1 MQEENTN
8 LKGNLCSD
16 DYRLAI
22 VKEKELHLHSDLAQK
37 LCDFVPKAAR
47 RARRKECKVA
57 PDEDVE
63 SMSVPLQIV
72 YPKKMCFADTE
83 SSALKEKNGNNALQ
97 VVKID
102 KATLTA
108 ENSALIS
115 LPGMQTENALCT
127 RSSALKEKNANNA
140 LQVAKIDKA
149 TLTAENTSLI
159 SLTGLQTKNTLCTR
173 SSALKEKNGNNALQV
188 AKIDK
193 ATLTAENTAL
203 ISLTGLQTENT
214 LCTRLQLT
222 DEEEPQAQDL
232 KSKISVNFS
241 MSRKRIPLKLKA
253 QGNKKPEFEACSAR
267 GALSSEV
274 IPSTSNIVS
283 TKRQRKPKSCTA
295 GTILNVQPGQHEVEG
310 NSIVPSDND
319 NVLTK
324 RQRKSKTCP
333 AGMILN
339 EPINSKSNKRA
350 LQPGQHGTDDKAVV
364 LYDSKFSEL
373 QKKRQVPENSNRV
386 PLDNGSQYNGSLAL
400 VPITAMKTTES
411 LMKERMPDLRA
422 MAKNLEMKGFY
433 KDPKA
438 VLVAKLLKQLSG
450 L

>member
-1 MQEENTN
+1 VQEENTN

-22 VKEKELHLHSDLAQK
+22 VKEKELHLQSDLAQK

-57 PDEDVE
+57 PDEDLE

-72 YPKKMCFADTE
+72 YPKKKCFADTE

-173 SSALKEKNGNNALQV
+173 
-188 AKIDK
+188 
-193 ATLTAENTAL
+193 
-203 ISLTGLQTENT
+203 
-214 LCTRLQLT
+214 LQLT

-232 KSKISVNFS
+232 KSKLSVNFS

-267 GALSSEV
+267 GPLSLEV

-283 TKRQRKPKSCTA
+283 TKRQRKPKSCAA

-310 NSIVPSDND
+310 SSIVPFDND

-339 EPINSKSNKRA
+339 EPINSKSKKRA
-350 LQPGQHGTDDKAVV
+350 LQPGQHGTDGKAVV